1 MPYTREAWSTPK
13 SELEADDYCRVCLID
28 TNPQGEPK
36 TKDNCKLPIRR
47 APGGPIYINALT
59 AAFAALRGGR
69 TPLKGV
75 SAADRKKAAKA
86 LRSHYRKAGLD
97 VPEPLDQMAG

>member
-1 MPYTREAWSTPK
+1 MPYSREAWSTPE
-13 SELEADDYCRVCLID
+13 SELEADDFCSVCLID
-28 TNPQGEPK
+28 TNPSGEPK
-36 TKDNCKLPIRR
+36 IKGNCKLPIRKR
-47 APGGPIYINALT
+47 PGGPIFINALQ

-86 LRSHYRKAGLD
+86 LRRHYREAGLD